1 MSAMSCARG
10 SFGSASIDWSAVT
23 MQAPSRKEADSRMS
37 VPGNAERR
45 RKSGWTTSNKIR
57 LPTLEVIENC
67 IRSPSVRTRNSLR
80 HDYVFAK
87 K

>member
-1 MSAMSCARG
+1 
-10 SFGSASIDWSAVT
+10 
-23 MQAPSRKEADSRMS
+23 MQAPSTKAEDSRMS
-37 VPGNAERR
+37 VPGNAERS

-57 LPTLEVIENC
+57 LPTLEVMGNC
-67 IRSPSVRTRNSLR
+67 IRSPLVRTRNSLR